1 MGKILLNN
9 IAEELAS
16 KSGLTRDAADNFM
29 RAFVVTIEKGLQED
43 SIVKVKGLG
52 TFKLLEVSD
61 RDSVNVNTGER
72 ITIKGHRKV
81 TFTPDTA
88 MKELVNRPF
97 AHFEP
102 TELSDSYPTEEES
115 IVSETQSDESDEMET
130 STETPI
136 IETIVEETSV
146 EETTHTIEEQEEIT
160 EEITEVATL
169 ETPESS
175 EATEV
180 TEEIIT
186 ETPAAEAVVEKFV
199 ATETAEPNEVT
210 EVAEPTGTP
219 EAKTEEEQPA
229 EEKTKPAEEPI
240 AESATAEAPKQAPKK
255 QRRFGWFM
263 ALLIIAATV
272 GAYYWYSTQLV
283 DIKQS
288 SQDIEEELST
298 ITVNPNLEEELG
310 SSWSNESKTQAPQA
324 AKKEETAVPLKE
336 QTPTS
341 TIVESTEPKEVK
353 SATPVPTKEDNAPA
367 SKPATTPP
375 STSGTKFCAVTL
387 TEALSTKEIK
397 DITLADTTDYV
408 IASTLTTHKLR
419 NGETII
425 LLAKKYYGD
434 KRLWP
439 YIVKYNKLKDFNNV
453 AIGQVINIPILQEKE
468 IK

>member
-61 RDSVNVNTGER
+61 RDSVDVNTGER

-115 IVSETQSDESDEMET
+115 IVSETQSDESEENEITTET
-130 STETPI
+130 STQETTIEEI
-136 IETIVEETSV
+136 IV
-146 EETTHTIEEQEEIT
+146 EETTHTIEEKEETT
-160 EEITEVATL
+160 EETIEV
-169 ETPESS
+169 
-175 EATEV
+175 V
-180 TEEIIT
+180 TEEQQLAEETTEPTEDPIT
-186 ETPAAEAVVEKFV
+186 ESL
-199 ATETAEPNEVT
+199 TAET
-210 EVAEPTGTP
+210 
-219 EAKTEEEQPA
+219 
-229 EEKTKPAEEPI
+229 
-240 AESATAEAPKQAPKK
+240 PKQAQKK

-288 SQDIEEELST
+288 SQEIEEELST

-341 TIVESTEPKEVK
+341 TIVESTEPKEVT
-353 SATPVPTKEDNAPA
+353 SATPVTIKEESAPA
-367 SKPATTPP
+367 PKPAPTASSAT
-375 STSGTKFCAVTL
+375 GAKFCAVTL
-387 TEALSTKEIK
+387 TEVLSAKEVK
-397 DITLADTTDYV
+397 DITLADTTDY
-408 IASTLTTHKLR
+408 AMAGTLVTHKLR

-439 YIVKYNKLKDFNNV
+439 YIVKHNQLKDFNNV
-453 AIGQVINIPILQEKE
+453 AIGQMIKIPVLQEKDT
-468 IK
+468 K

>member
-180 TEEIIT
+180 TEGVIT
-186 ETPAAEAVVEKFV
+186 ETPAAEAVVEKFI

-272 GAYYWYSTQLV
+272 GAYYC
-283 DIKQS
+283 
-288 SQDIEEELST
+288 
-298 ITVNPNLEEELG
+298 N
-310 SSWSNESKTQAPQA
+310 
-324 AKKEETAVPLKE
+324 
-336 QTPTS
+336 
-341 TIVESTEPKEVK
+341 
-353 SATPVPTKEDNAPA
+353 
-367 SKPATTPP
+367 
-375 STSGTKFCAVTL
+375 
-387 TEALSTKEIK
+387 
-397 DITLADTTDYV
+397 
-408 IASTLTTHKLR
+408 
-419 NGETII
+419 
-425 LLAKKYYGD
+425 
-434 KRLWP
+434 
-439 YIVKYNKLKDFNNV
+439 
-453 AIGQVINIPILQEKE
+453 
-468 IK
+468 